1 MDWEWENKFSKNTL
15 NRGYN
20 YYLDG
25 YVEDIYV
32 TTKKI
37 KAVVYGNHRYHVE
50 IELNGDCV
58 EDMACDCPYAQD
70 GHNCKHMAAV
80 LFEWERRVSHPEIG
94 HSEILDDASDDD
106 IRSFLLQLFNE
117 NPELVERFNQFI
129 SKENSMDTMRSE
141 LFAIIN
147 HYQYSYNYIDT
158 DHTVPFCEDYE
169 KCVFK
174 WFDLL
179 KQKNEYFK
187 ATRFLIEAHD
197 ILGSLDIDVA
207 EGQPYD
213 LSYSINEAFSDILP
227 YMDISERKEAFELIR
242 QHFYTMENASFKVDI
257 VETLLSRF
265 IGDEYVE
272 SQLDFV
278 EEQYD
283 YFGEYPT
290 IFDREFMINSV
301 VNDYI
306 ELLEKHKASK
316 KEIKAVY
323 KKYWKYDSVRMSC
336 VKECILNKEYDQ
348 ALKYLDKCIKLDYK
362 DQSLYERDI
371 EMKKDIY
378 QKQGN
383 KEGYREMMKVIV
395 LDFRDTGIEE
405 YIELKNLYTSEEWVK
420 ERDSIIKQ
428 INSDWFL
435 CAIYAEEKLH
445 KQLLDSIIKSN
456 DKSLLIQYTRLLKDE
471 YPKQLL
477 HMYRVVVEKEAEHAT
492 NRSYYRQLVQDLRV
506 MKAITGGEKVV
517 DEIINKWKVQYK
529 NRSAMMDELSK
540 I

>member
-1 MDWEWENKFSKNTL
+1 MEWENNFSKITL

-25 YVEDIYV
+25 YVEDISI
-32 TTKKI
+32 TKNKI
-37 KAVVYGNHRYHVE
+37 KAVVYGTHHYHVD
-50 IELNGDCV
+50 ITLNGDDV
-58 EDMACDCPYAQD
+58 EDMSCDCPYASD
-70 GHNCKHMAAV
+70 GSNCKHMAAV

-94 HSEILDDASDDD
+94 HSEIIDDASDDD
-106 IRSFLLQLFNE
+106 IRAFLLGLFNE
-117 NPELVERFNQFI
+117 SPELVERFNQFI
-129 SKENSMDTMRSE
+129 SKENSMDAMRSE

-147 HYQYSYNYIDT
+147 QYQYSSNYIDT

-174 WFDLL
+174 WFDFL
-179 KQKNEYFK
+179 KQKEEYFK
-187 ATRFLIEAHD
+187 AIRFLAEAHD
-197 ILGSLDIDVA
+197 ILGCLDIDDD

-213 LSYSINEAFSDILP
+213 LSYTINEAFSDIFP
-227 YMDISERKEAFELIR
+227 YMDISERKEAFDLLR
-242 QHFYTMENASFKVDI
+242 QHFYTMKNSTFKVDL
-257 VETLLSRF
+257 VETLFSRF

-290 IFDREFMINSV
+290 VFDREFMIDQV

-306 ELLEKHKASK
+306 ELLEKHNASK

-362 DQSLYERDI
+362 DQSRYERDI

-383 KEGYREMMKVIV
+383 KEGYRETMKVIV
-395 LDFRDTGIEE
+395 LDFYDAGIEE

-428 INSDWFL
+428 INSDWLL
-435 CAIYAEEKLH
+435 CDIYAHENLH

-456 DKSLLIQYTRLLKDE
+456 DKSLLKQYTRLLKDE
-471 YPKQLL
+471 YPEQLL
-477 HMYRVVVEKEAEHAT
+477 HMYRVAVEKEAEHAR

-506 MKAITGGEKVV
+506 MKSITGGDKVV
-517 DEIINKWKVQYK
+517 DEIIKKWKNQYK
-529 NRSAMMDELSK
+529 NRSAMMEELNR

>member
-1 MDWEWENKFSKNTL
+1 MEWENNFSKRIL
-15 NRGYN
+15 NRGFN

-25 YVEDIYV
+25 YVEDISI
-32 TTKKI
+32 TKNKI
-37 KAVVYGNHRYHVE
+37 KAVVYGTHHYRVE
-50 IELNGDCV
+50 IGLDGDEIKAMSCT
-58 EDMACDCPYAQD
+58 CPYAQD
-70 GHNCKHMAAV
+70 GFNCKHMAAV
-80 LFEWERRVSHPEIG
+80 LFEWERRVTHPEIG

-106 IRSFLLQLFNE
+106 IRAFLLQLFNE
-117 NPELVERFNQFI
+117 NPELVERFKQF
-129 SKENSMDTMRSE
+129 SSPDNSMDTMTNE
-141 LFAIIN
+141 LLEIIRY
-147 HYQYSYNYIDT
+147 YQYDHNYINT
-158 DHTVPFCEDYE
+158 DNTVHFCENYGDV
-169 KCVFK
+169 VFK
-174 WFDLL
+174 WVDLL

-187 ATRFLIEAHD
+187 AICFLIEAHD
-197 ILGSLDIDVA
+197 ILGSLDIDGD

-213 LSYSINEAFSDILP
+213 LSYSMNEAFSDILL
-227 YMDISERKEAFELIR
+227 YMDISERKESFDLLR
-242 QHFYTMENASFKVDI
+242 QHFYTMKNASFKIDI
-257 VETLLSRF
+257 VDTLLCRF

-283 YFGEYPT
+283 YLGKYPS
-290 IFDREFMINSV
+290 IFDREYMLNLFA
-301 VNDYI
+301 NDYL
-306 ELLEKHKASK
+306 EFLEKNNASK
-316 KEIKAVY
+316 KEIEAIY
-323 KKYWKYDSVRMSC
+323 KKYWKCYSVRMNCVQSC
-336 VKECILNKEYDQ
+336 INDKEYDQ

-362 DQSLYERDI
+362 DQSLYKRDI

-383 KEGYREMMKVIV
+383 REGYREMMKALV

>member
-1 MDWEWENKFSKNTL
+1 
-15 NRGYN
+15 
-20 YYLDG
+20 
-25 YVEDIYV
+25 
-32 TTKKI
+32 
-37 KAVVYGNHRYHVE
+37 
-50 IELNGDCV
+50 
-58 EDMACDCPYAQD
+58 
-70 GHNCKHMAAV
+70 
-80 LFEWERRVSHPEIG
+80 
-94 HSEILDDASDDD
+94 
-106 IRSFLLQLFNE
+106 
-117 NPELVERFNQFI
+117 
-129 SKENSMDTMRSE
+129 
-141 LFAIIN
+141 
-147 HYQYSYNYIDT
+147 
-158 DHTVPFCEDYE
+158 
-169 KCVFK
+169 
-174 WFDLL
+174 
-179 KQKNEYFK
+179 
-187 ATRFLIEAHD
+187 
-197 ILGSLDIDVA
+197 
-207 EGQPYD
+207 
-213 LSYSINEAFSDILP
+213 
-227 YMDISERKEAFELIR
+227 MDISERKEAFDLLR
-242 QHFYTMENASFKVDI
+242 QHFYTMKNSTFKVDL
-257 VETLLSRF
+257 VETLFSRF

-290 IFDREFMINSV
+290 VFDREFMIDQV

-306 ELLEKHKASK
+306 ELLEKHNASK

-362 DQSLYERDI
+362 DQSRYERDI

-395 LDFRDTGIEE
+395 LDFYDAGIEE

-428 INSDWFL
+428 INSDWLL
-435 CAIYAEEKLH
+435 CDIYAHENLH
-445 KQLLDSIIKSN
+445 KQLLDSIIRSN
-456 DKSLLIQYTRLLKDE
+456 DKSLLKQYTRLLKDE

-477 HMYRVVVEKEAEHAT
+477 HMYRVTVETEAEYA
-492 NRSYYRQLVQDLRV
+492 RSRTYYHQLVRDLRT
-506 MKAITGGEKVV
+506 MKCIDGGDKVV
-517 DEIINKWKVQYK
+517 DEIITKWKDQYK

>member
-1 MDWEWENKFSKNTL
+1 MEWENNFSKTVL

-25 YVEDIYV
+25 YVEDIYR

-37 KAVVYGNHRYHVE
+37 KAVVYGTHHYHVE
-50 IELNGDCV
+50 ITLNGDCV
-58 EDMACDCPYAQD
+58 EDMSCDCPYAQD

-80 LFEWERRVSHPEIG
+80 LFEWERRVSHPEIDN
-94 HSEILDDASDDD
+94 SEIIDDASDDD
-106 IRSFLLQLFNE
+106 IRAFLLGLFNE

-129 SKENSMDTMRSE
+129 SKENSMDTMKSE

-179 KQKNEYFK
+179 KQKEEYFK
-187 ATRFLIEAHD
+187 AIRFFIEAHD
-197 ILGSLDIDVA
+197 ILGSLDIDVD

-213 LSYSINEAFSDILP
+213 LSYYMNEAFSDILP
-227 YMDISERKEAFELIR
+227 YMDISERKEAFDLLR
-242 QHFYTMENASFKVDI
+242 QHFYTMKNPTFKIDI
-257 VETLLSRF
+257 VETLLCRF
-265 IGDEYVE
+265 GGDEYAK

-283 YFGEYPT
+283 YFGDYPSIFNREYMVG
-290 IFDREFMINSV
+290 FFVDN
-301 VNDYI
+301 YL
-306 ELLEKHKASK
+306 ELLEKNNASK
-316 KEIKAVY
+316 KEKKAVY
-323 KKYWKYDSVRMSC
+323 KKYWKYGSVRMSC
-336 VKECILNKEYDQ
+336 VQSYINDKEYDQ

-362 DQSLYERDI
+362 DQSLLKRDI

-383 KEGYREMMKVIV
+383 REGYREMMKALV

-435 CAIYAEEKLH
+435 CAIYAEENLH

-456 DKSLLIQYTRLLKDE
+456 DKSLLKQYTCVLKDE
-471 YPKQLL
+471 YPEQLL
-477 HMYRVVVEKEAEHAT
+477 HMYRVAAEKEAERAR
-492 NRSYYRQLVQDLRV
+492 NRSYYRQLVEDLRN
-506 MKAITGGEKVV
+506 MKAITGGDKVV
-517 DEIINKWKVQYK
+517 DEIIKKWKVQYK
-529 NRSAMMDELSK
+529 NRTAMMDELSR